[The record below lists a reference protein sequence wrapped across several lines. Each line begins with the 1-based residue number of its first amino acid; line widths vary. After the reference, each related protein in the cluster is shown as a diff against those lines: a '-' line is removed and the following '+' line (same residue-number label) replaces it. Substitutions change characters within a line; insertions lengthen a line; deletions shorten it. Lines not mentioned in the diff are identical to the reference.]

1 MPVQKFPAAT
11 AVSTPK
17 NRQIASYRQEKPA
30 ADIRSQQADMR
41 PFSLQL
47 GTAAGSYDSTPT
59 FSTLLGRTPP
69 IDVGSIATQEPGYE
83 FITAGDSTALMPVHM
98 QERTTAEKSKP
109 KVELRAGR
117 GPSTYRS
124 DAQAQEDYDGLLA
137 EGYTRKERARQRDIL
152 YDLAGRVAS
161 AAPWLEDLEDATGL
175 DAPHIV
181 DKAAEIAGPGDV
193 FNIGRHA
200 LTAMPW
206 FFTSKRALESG
217 AVRNARKAFQRQS
230 VLDGAGDPTGM
241 QMRRYVDDD
250 LELEPRYGI
259 QDEGYV
265 LPDEDATLLF
275 KTARERQEHDARL
288 ELKARAADKKRDDQI
303 LAWALGPDLG
313 PSTPE
318 LRPYISKEKMA
329 AAAREEAVRAA
340 AAKRKEAMDQ
350 EILYE
355 ELDYASRFKGMPAD
369 EVLREYVDEKRRYLN
384 SRGGAAADATRL
396 YKLYPPAE

>member
-1 MPVQKFPAAT
+1 MSKLTDIYGEYTQPDAT
-11 AVSTPK
+11 AVKLP
-17 NRQIASYRQEKPA
+17 AYREPEV
-30 ADIRSQQADMR
+30 R
-41 PFSLQL
+41 LWQL
-47 GTAAGSYDSTPT
+47 
-59 FSTLLGRTPP
+59 
-69 IDVGSIATQEPGYE
+69 
-83 FITAGDSTALMPVHM
+83 GDSTALMPGRRPEEHS
-98 QERTTAEKSKP
+98 A
-109 KVELRAGR
+109 VELRAGR

-124 DAQAQEDYDGLLA
+124 DAQAQRDYDGLIA
-137 EGYTRKERARQRDIL
+137 EENTRKERARQREIL
-152 YDLAGRVAS
+152 YDLASRTAS

-175 DAPHIV
+175 DAPYLV
-181 DKAAEIAGPGDV
+181 DKAAEFAGPGDA
-193 FNIGRHA
+193 FNIGRRA

-384 SRGGAAADATRL
+384 SKGGAAAGATRL

>member
-1 MPVQKFPAAT
+1 MSTFKEMYAA
-11 AVSTPK
+11 PK
-17 NRQIASYRQEKPA
+17 
-30 ADIRSQQADMR
+30 
-41 PFSLQL
+41 
-47 GTAAGSYDSTPT
+47 
-59 FSTLLGRTPP
+59 
-69 IDVGSIATQEPGYE
+69 GYE
-83 FITAGDSTALMPVHM
+83 WVTGGDSTALLRTVAQKQA
-98 QERTTAEKSKP
+98 QEPSSPREPAPSP
-109 KVELRAGR
+109 RVELRAGR
-117 GPSTYRS
+117 GPYTAPVS
-124 DAQAQEDYDGLLA
+124 DRQAQEDYDSMLSEEA
-137 EGYTRKERARQRDIL
+137 TRSERGRQREIL
-152 YDLAGRVAS
+152 YDLAGRTAS
-161 AAPWLEDLEDATGL
+161 LAPWLEDLEETTGL
-175 DAPHIV
+175 DAPYLV
-181 DKAAEIAGPGDV
+181 DKAAEFAGPGDA

-288 ELKARAADKKRDDQI
+288 ELKARAADQNRKNQI

-313 PSTPE
+313 QATPE
-318 LRPYISKEKMA
+318 LRPYVSPERRA
-329 AAAREEAVRAA
+329 AAAREEAAKAA

-384 SRGGAAADATRL
+384 SKGGAAAGATRL

>member
-1 MPVQKFPAAT
+1 MSTFKEMYAA
-11 AVSTPK
+11 PK
-17 NRQIASYRQEKPA
+17 
-30 ADIRSQQADMR
+30 
-41 PFSLQL
+41 
-47 GTAAGSYDSTPT
+47 
-59 FSTLLGRTPP
+59 
-69 IDVGSIATQEPGYE
+69 GYE
-83 FITAGDSTALMPVHM
+83 WVTGGDSTALLRTVAQKQA
-98 QERTTAEKSKP
+98 QEPSSPR
-109 KVELRAGR
+109 VELRAGR
-117 GPSTYRS
+117 GPSGPSRS
-124 DAQAQEDYDGLLA
+124 DREAQEDYDSMLS
-137 EGYTRKERARQRDIL
+137 EENTRKERARQRDIL

-175 DAPHIV
+175 DAPYLV
-181 DKAAEIAGPGDV
+181 DKAAEFAGPGDA
-193 FNIGRHA
+193 FNIGRRA

-313 PSTPE
+313 QATPE
-318 LRPYISKEKMA
+318 LRPYVSPERRA
-329 AAAREEAVRAA
+329 AAAREEAVKAA

-355 ELDYASRFKGMPAD
+355 ALDYASRHGYLDGEGKFVPMPAG
-369 EVLREYVDEKRRYLN
+369 EVIRSYVDRPTRRLLYRDKTPGSEEAAKAMHLYDLFRPVEDLIAPRPPLKRTPEELDAYL
-384 SRGGAAADATRL
+384 GGIVEDIE
-396 YKLYPPAE
+396 P